1 VIDRRRALMLL
12 AASPLCGPGILYAQT
27 KARVAR
33 VGYLYL
39 YAIEQ
44 KPSPERAAFLAGLRE
59 LGYEVGRNL
68 VIEYRAAEGDLSRL
82 PELAQELVKLKVDV
96 MVVGSTEAAAAAKAA
111 TSTIPLIVTAAG
123 DPVYAGLVKSYARP
137 GGNVTGLSFIS
148 PELGAKRIELVK
160 EILPKT
166 RRIAVIWNARD
177 PIADREWDQAREA
190 GRKLGLEID
199 PEPMRDTADL
209 ARTLDALPRER
220 PDALLVIVD
229 ARMVGFR
236 KIIADAAIKAR
247 VPCVAGWSGYVQSGA
262 LASYAPDFRALWH
275 RAAYYV
281 DRILKGAKPQDL
293 PVEQP
298 SKFELVVNVKTA
310 AAIGIAIPK
319 AVLLRADEVIE

>member
-1 VIDRRRALMLL
+1 VINRRRAILFV
-12 AASPLCGPGILYAQT
+12 AGSPLCTPGILLAQS
-27 KARVAR
+27 KPRVAR
-33 VGYLYL
+33 IGYLHL
-39 YAIEQ
+39 HTIEK
-44 KPSPERAAFLAGLRE
+44 KPTPERAAFLAGLRQ
-59 LGYEVGRNL
+59 LGYEEGRNL
-68 VIEYRAAEGDLSRL
+68 VIEYRGAEGDLSRL

-96 MVVGSTEAAAAAKAA
+96 MVVGSVEAAAAAKSAS
-111 TSTIPLIVTAAG
+111 STIPLVVTAAG

-160 EILPKT
+160 EILPKA

-177 PIADREWDQAREA
+177 SISEREWDQAREA
-190 GRKLGLEID
+190 VRLLGMEID
-199 PEPMRDTADL
+199 PEPMRETPDL

-220 PDALLVIVD
+220 PDAILVVVD

-247 VPCVAGWSGYVQSGA
+247 IPCVAGWRGFVESGA

-298 SKFELVVNVKTA
+298 SKFELVVNVRTA
-310 AAIGIAIPK
+310 AAIGVSIPK

>member
-1 VIDRRRALMLL
+1 MIGRRRALMLL
-12 AASPLCGPGILYAQT
+12 AAAPLCAPHILRAQT
-27 KARVAR
+27 KPRVAR
-33 VGYLYL
+33 VGYLHL
-39 YAIEQ
+39 YTIEQ
-44 KPSPERAAFLAGLRE
+44 KPSPERAAFLAGLRQ
-59 LGYEVGRNL
+59 LGYDVGRNL

-82 PELAQELVKLKVDV
+82 PELAQELVKLRVDV
-96 MVVGSTEAAAAAKAA
+96 MVVGSTEAAAAAKGA
-111 TSTIPLIVTAAG
+111 TSTIPIIVTTAG
-123 DPVYAGLVKSYARP
+123 DPVYAGLIKSYARP

-160 EILPKT
+160 EIVPKA

-177 PIADREWDQAREA
+177 SISEREWDQAREA
-190 GRKLGLEID
+190 GRTLGLEID
-199 PEPMRDTADL
+199 PEPVRETADL

-220 PDALLVIVD
+220 PHAVLVIVD
-229 ARMVGFR
+229 ARMISFR

-247 VPCVAGWSGYVQSGA
+247 IPCVAGWRGYVESGA
-262 LASYAPDFRALWH
+262 LASYAPDFRALFH

-310 AAIGIAIPK
+310 SAIGIAIPK

>member
-1 VIDRRRALMLL
+1 VIERRRALLF
-12 AASPLCGPGILYAQT
+12 AGASLCAPGILSAQQ
-27 KARVAR
+27 KPRVAR
-33 VGYLYL
+33 IGYLHL
-39 YAIEQ
+39 HTIE
-44 KPSPERAAFLAGLRE
+44 KNPTPERAAFLAGLRE

-68 VIEYRAAEGDLSRL
+68 VIEYRGAEGDFSRL
-82 PELAQELVKLKVDV
+82 LELAQELVKLRVDV
-96 MVVGSTEAAAAAKAA
+96 LVVLNAEAAAAAKGAS
-111 TSTIPLIVTAAG
+111 STIPIVVSAAG
-123 DPVYAGLVKSYARP
+123 DPVHAGLVKSYARP

-160 EILPKT
+160 EILPKAQ
-166 RRIAVIWNARD
+166 RVAVVWNARD
-177 PIADREWDQAREA
+177 STSEREWDQAREA
-190 GRKLGLEID
+190 ARTLGMEIE
-199 PEPMRDTADL
+199 PEPVRETADL

-220 PDALLVIVD
+220 PDAVLVIVD
-229 ARMVGFR
+229 SRMVAFR

-247 VPCVAGWSGYVQSGA
+247 IACVAGWRGYVESGA
-262 LASYAPDFRALWH
+262 LASYAPDFRALFH

-281 DRILKGAKPQDL
+281 DRILRGAKPQDL